1 VVQASE
7 CCIIRVAIAAVLGW
21 LIAVALLWQKGILTV
36 LLLSPFA
43 GSAAAIAAILL
54 FWLVSLFVPCRPSAR

>member
-1 VVQASE
+1 MQASE
-7 CCIIRVAIAAVLGW
+7 CCIIRIAIAAVLGW
-21 LIAVALLWQKGILTV
+21 FIAVALLWHQGLLTV

-54 FWLVSLFVPCRPSAR
+54 FWVVSMFVPCAPNAR